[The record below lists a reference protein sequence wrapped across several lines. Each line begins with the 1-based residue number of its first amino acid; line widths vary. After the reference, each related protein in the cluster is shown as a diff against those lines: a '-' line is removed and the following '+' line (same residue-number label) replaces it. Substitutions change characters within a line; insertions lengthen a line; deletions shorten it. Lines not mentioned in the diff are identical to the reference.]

1 MYVLLSIEILKII
14 IIWSI
19 FINNKV
25 LEYFFCICTIE
36 ICFLYY

>member
-1 MYVLLSIEILKII
+1 MYVLLSIEILKMI

-25 LEYFFCICTIE
+25 LEYFFCICV
-36 ICFLYY
+36 LYY